1 MSNAAQIVA
10 VITLMASLYLVIRN
24 YRSHSVAPQ
33 SMVRMALAWAVIIA
47 VAVAIIRSLAG

>member
-10 VITLMASLYLVIRN
+10 VITLIASLYLVIRN
-24 YRSHSVAPQ
+24 YRSHGVAPQ